1 MISHQPALPQISVAL
16 CVCNGAHYL
25 RELLDSV
32 LAQTGVHIEVVA
44 VDDCS
49 TDDSLALLH
58 DYAARD
64 ARLRVVANAQN
75 LGPRR
80 NFEQAMALCRSEFIA
95 PCDQDDIW
103 QADKLQRLFAAIGS
117 ADLAYCDS
125 AFIDAQGVATGARV
139 SDGRTMLHGHAPLR
153 FVFANSVSG
162 HAALLR
168 RDLFTAARP
177 FPDGVYHD
185 WWLAMRAAMRS
196 GIVYLDEP
204 LVQFRRHDAAF
215 STLGRPGS
223 GRVPSRHQLW
233 LEDRRRLLD
242 VYCAAA
248 APCPA
253 AAAEL
258 RRTLDR
264 AIADGSRVP
273 LLRALWRVRP
283 LLAEQDG
290 DAWLAMLRM
299 QLRFLRKLW
308 YARREP
314 PIAPRQL

>member
-1 MISHQPALPQISVAL
+1 MADDQAFAPPQISVAL

-64 ARLRVVANAQN
+64 ARLRVFANVQN

-80 NFEQAMALCRSEFIA
+80 NFEQAMARCRGEFIA

-103 QADKLQRLFAAIGS
+103 QTDKLQRLLAAIGT

-125 AFIDAQGVATGARV
+125 TFIDTQGVATGARV
-139 SDGRTMLHGHAPLR
+139 SDNKTMLRGHAPLR

-185 WWLAMRAAMRS
+185 WWLAMRAAMRG
-196 GIVYLDEP
+196 GIVYLDQP
-204 LVQFRRHDAAF
+204 LVRFRRHAAAF
-215 STLGRPGS
+215 STLGRAGS
-223 GRVPSRHQLW
+223 GRGPSRHRLW
-233 LEDRRRLLD
+233 LEERRHLLEA
-242 VYCAAA
+242 YCAAA
-248 APCPA
+248 APCPTA
-253 AAAEL
+253 ATEL
-258 RRTLDR
+258 RGALER
-264 AIADGSRVP
+264 AIAGGSRVA

-283 LLAEQDG
+283 LLAEQG
-290 DAWLAMLRM
+290 AWRATLRM
-299 QLRFLRKLW
+299 QLRFLYKLLR
-308 YARREP
+308 ARREA
-314 PIAPRQL
+314 PIAPRQT